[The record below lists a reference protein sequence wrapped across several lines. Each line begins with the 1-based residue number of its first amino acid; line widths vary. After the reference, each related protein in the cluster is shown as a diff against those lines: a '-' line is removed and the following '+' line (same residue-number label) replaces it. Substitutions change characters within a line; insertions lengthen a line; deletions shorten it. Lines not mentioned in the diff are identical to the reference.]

1 MAKKEQVNVT
11 LLMYGQFFPGHS
23 LNGFALSLLN
33 IFQVYSLHAGRG
45 DYHLSSWEG
54 SIAGY
59 LEHFVTIKNVWEKV
73 AFKGQCLATPH
84 SPPKINENNNIMIL
98 AMASSFST
106 SSFGVLLGGIQ
117 ARAQNVCL
125 GVLDTCLQ
133 KKLIINVLIVILL
146 IYEQTCRGL
155 RLKGNDHFAARDY
168 HMAVACYSQAVMLR

>member
-1 MAKKEQVNVT
+1 M
-11 LLMYGQFFPGHS
+11 
-23 LNGFALSLLN
+23 
-33 IFQVYSLHAGRG
+33 
-45 DYHLSSWEG
+45 
-54 SIAGY
+54 
-59 LEHFVTIKNVWEKV
+59 
-73 AFKGQCLATPH
+73 
-84 SPPKINENNNIMIL
+84 
-98 AMASSFST
+98 
-106 SSFGVLLGGIQ
+106 